1 MNWIYFAVGTLI
13 LVPVA
18 ICLVQQFM
26 EIVGLGLGA
35 LGMLLLFAECYLA
48 ASIAVLLALAC
59 SWRAAATVTEQ
70 NKAY

>member
-1 MNWIYFAVGTLI
+1 MNWIYFVVGALI
-13 LVPVA
+13 IVPAA
-18 ICLVQQFM
+18 ICLIRQFM

-48 ASIAVLLALAC
+48 ASIAVLLALVS
-59 SWRAAATVTEQ
+59 SWRASATVTEQ